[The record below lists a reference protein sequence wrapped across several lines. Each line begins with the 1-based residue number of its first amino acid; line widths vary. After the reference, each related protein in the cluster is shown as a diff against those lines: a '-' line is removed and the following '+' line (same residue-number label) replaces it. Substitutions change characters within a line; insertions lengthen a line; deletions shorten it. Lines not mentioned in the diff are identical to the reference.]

1 MFGLHQRALDY
12 AFVHSISSSR
22 TIPGMLSAS
31 SSSIRSPRRAA
42 CTRFS
47 SEPRSTQTTWGNPE
61 RERAL
66 CRAFGPPDRHQI
78 EVVCFPCFDYFL
90 QSCFAGGTR
99 SHAPLVRRHFQSCT
113 YCGAG
118 QNAWAEYREH
128 VTLSINGALWQQPI
142 RLFIETEWRERRVR
156 HACRVLP
163 QRICTW
169 VQPESDEHTP
179 FCSKMGWSI

>member
-31 SSSIRSPRRAA
+31 SSSIRSRVGLHAR
-42 CTRFS
+42 
-47 SEPRSTQTTWGNPE
+47 
-61 RERAL
+61 
-66 CRAFGPPDRHQI
+66 DRHQI

-99 SHAPLVRRHFQSCT
+99 SHAPLARRHFLSCT